1 MMSGS
6 KAPDFDT
13 YGLLRATHSLNPTQY
28 SHIVGLSSYFIK
40 KIILCIATILYLTI
54 LFAYA
59 RIFPILGSSS
69 HRITDVVLVVITLV
83 KPQAVANRAVHVYT
97 FLPGTGTRCRF
108 ANFLPETGTR
118 CTEMYSHPN
127 SYTSLHYLN
136 SFANWKLSG
145 CHFIG
150 WP

>member
-83 KPQAVANRAVHVYT
+83 KPPAVANRAVHVYT
-97 FLPGTGTRCRF
+97 FLPGTGTRC
-108 ANFLPETGTR
+108 
-118 CTEMYSHPN
+118 TEMYSHPN
-127 SYTSLHYLN
+127 SYTSPALFKQLR
-136 SFANWKLSG
+136 KLEVIWMPFYRLAMIS
-145 CHFIG
+145 
-150 WP
+150 